1 MSFKPPCDHNW
12 LRMTKEDAGR
22 ARCVRCG
29 EVRDISPLED
39 SGDLTKSRNGH
50 GPDIDLQ
57 SLHKAH
63 GQVNAAWGALDKT
76 LQGIAQGQRSE

>member
-1 MSFKPPCDHNW
+1 
-12 LRMTKEDAGR
+12 MTKEDAGR

-50 GPDIDLQ
+50 GPDINLQ

-63 GQVNAAWGALDKT
+63 GAVNMSWGALCRLLDD
-76 LQGIAQGQRSE
+76 IAEATA